1 LKATWKKVETL
12 GVGGVAYVV
21 ERLPSKH
28 ESLNSNSSTAK
39 KKKRKRKTQLCK
51 KPQCTCDLKAEQR
64 TQKGRR
70 GRRRW
75 GWQM

>member
-39 KKKRKRKTQLCK
+39 KKEKKKKNPTLQKTPVYL
-51 KPQCTCDLKAEQR
+51 
-64 TQKGRR
+64 
-70 GRRRW
+70 
-75 GWQM
+75 